1 MILNEKNGEQYSKK
15 LELRKKEVVELYFN
29 QRYSALQIS
38 KILEVNRNTVNKDVK
53 FWYLELH
60 NEKLDY
66 SKNWLGLQF
75 IRLESQ

>member
-1 MILNEKNGEQYSKK
+1 MEDHIQKKNKKYVGKKFLNYF
-15 LELRKKEVVELYFN
+15 FN
-29 QRYSALQIS
+29 QRHSALQIS